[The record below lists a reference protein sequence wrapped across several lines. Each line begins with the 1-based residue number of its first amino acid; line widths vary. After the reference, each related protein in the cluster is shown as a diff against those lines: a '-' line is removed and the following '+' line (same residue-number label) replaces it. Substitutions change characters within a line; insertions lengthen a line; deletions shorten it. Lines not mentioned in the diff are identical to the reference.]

1 MKTIRIVGVCMVVLL
16 ISTSLSNAV
25 TTEANKNV
33 ERLKKLGQVCLKYM
47 KDHNGQMPP
56 TLSELYN
63 QAYIKDLSLFS
74 SPSKPIGILERSE
87 IDEKSDYVLCSEKEP
102 IIPEKPYLMVMK
114 MPYDQFRPIIRDRSE
129 DNNPKTKKIFVFFD
143 DRTVYPLRPVIPT
156 EDESKDDQKT
166 YQLSKKTG
174 DTDVEVVRDF
184 FLGLPLHIVI
194 ESRSGATGILTSKKA
209 FELQPGKYRI
219 QFRLVGDPSEV
230 PRRVHL
236 NMGDIYD
243 DEVTLGTDEMV
254 RAY

>member
-1 MKTIRIVGVCMVVLL
+1 
-16 ISTSLSNAV
+16 
-25 TTEANKNV
+25 
-33 ERLKKLGQVCLKYM
+33 
-47 KDHNGQMPP
+47 
-56 TLSELYN
+56 
-63 QAYIKDLSLFS
+63 
-74 SPSKPIGILERSE
+74 
-87 IDEKSDYVLCSEKEP
+87 
-102 IIPEKPYLMVMK
+102 MK

-194 ESRSGATGILTSKKA
+194 ESRSGATGILTSKKT

-254 RAY
+254 RAYKRDIVVTMPSTARLVFQHHGGDFQNLMLDGVSLTKLKGQNR